1 MEHLTTR
8 PTLDLASHLFKF
20 YSKDNNGNSNNNIDI
35 KDINDNKDNKDN
47 KLNILLPAPPRAW
60 LHISSFTTRGKDNQ
74 KDNSGKSRN
83 DDNTP
88 WPRTTVCLN
97 SYYNKVE

>member
-20 YSKDNNGNSNNNIDI
+20 YNKDNKG
-35 KDINDNKDNKDN
+35 NKDNKDN
-47 KLNILLPAPPRAW
+47 KWNILLPAPPWTW
-60 LHISSFTTRGKDNQ
+60 LHISSSFTTRGKDNK

-97 SYYNKVE
+97 SYYNKVEK